1 MSGSL
6 TRRGVLTGAA
16 AIAGMTAL
24 PRFLNARVAIG
35 HVVVDERLAQSAQF
49 ARGVAATR
57 MHAVGALN
65 DLCNRWYTR
74 LRAQVLADA
83 GPIAGLT
90 TWMDYVVMR
99 SCAAEIGYAGAFHA
113 EHVPV
118 GAAGLAH
125 AVTAHPDLLA
135 SLVRLAQPQTGR
147 RRWGRRWLPARICAR
162 ASCPE
167 KYSAPPRLPRPA
179 MCAWSR
185 GCFRRYRV

>member
-24 PRFLNARVAIG
+24 PQFLNARAAIG

-49 ARGVAATR
+49 AGGIAAPR
-57 MHAVGALN
+57 VHAVGALD
-65 DLCNRWYTR
+65 DLCNRWYTG

-83 GPIAGLT
+83 GHIAGLT

-99 SCAAEIGYAGAFHA
+99 SCAAEIGYAAAFHA

-118 GAAGLAH
+118 GAVGLAH
-125 AVTAHPDLLA
+125 VVTAHPELLS
-135 SLVRLAQPQTGR
+135 SLTRLAQPQT
-147 RRWGRRWLPARICAR
+147 WARVLGEAL
-162 ASCPE
+162 ASG
-167 KYSAPPRLPRPA
+167 AHLR
-179 MCAWSR
+179 SR
-185 GCFRRYRV
+185 FVPGEVFSTTTAVDAGQVRMVTWVFSPV

>member
-24 PRFLNARVAIG
+24 PQFLNARTVIG
-35 HVVVDERLAQSAQF
+35 HVVLDERLAQSAQF

-57 MHAVGALN
+57 THAVGALD
-65 DLCNRWYTR
+65 DLCNRWYTQ
-74 LRAQVLADA
+74 LRAAVLADA
-83 GPIAGLT
+83 GHIAGLT

-113 EHVPV
+113 EHIPA
-118 GAAGLAH
+118 GAARLTH

-135 SLVRLAQPQTGR
+135 SLTRLVEPQDWAQVMGEALASGAHLRSRFAPGEVFRATTDIAAGHVRMIT
-147 RRWGRRWLPARICAR
+147 WVF
-162 ASCPE
+162 S
-167 KYSAPPRLPRPA
+167 PRL
-179 MCAWSR
+179 
-185 GCFRRYRV
+185 